1 MKYQAPGL
9 RTAHPHSAEGC
20 SNPVQPIG
28 PAQQR
33 QVEER
38 TEQYIQQ
45 AERIYDR
52 RFDRVPVLFDLK
64 GRAAGMFKVIGK
76 RRLIRY
82 NPWIFAKYFE
92 ENLLDTVPHE
102 VAHFIVHEV
111 YPRRSTRPHGVAWK
125 GLMSKFG
132 ADAGVT
138 FDLNLDGV
146 PQRSQRTH
154 PYYCGCQVHE
164 VSTTRHNR
172 VQARRMRYHCCSCQG
187 LLVYTPPGG
196 YHGSQLL

>member
-1 MKYQAPGL
+1 MI
-9 RTAHPHSAEGC
+9 
-20 SNPVQPIG
+20 QPIG
-28 PAQQR
+28 RAEQR
-33 QVEER
+33 QVEQR
-38 TEQYIQQ
+38 TEEFIVR
-45 AERIYDR
+45 AERIFTR
-52 RFDRVPVLFDLK
+52 RFDRIPVHFDLK
-64 GRAAGMFKVIGK
+64 GRAAGMFKIIGR

-92 ENLLDTVPHE
+92 ENLRDTVPHE

-111 YPRRSTRPHGVAWK
+111 YPRRSTKPHGHAWQD
-125 GLMSKFG
+125 LMAKFG

-138 FDLNLDGV
+138 FDLDLEGV

-154 PYYCGCQVHE
+154 RYQCGCQLHE

-187 LLVYTPPGG
+187 LLVYAPYAGDEQV
-196 YHGSQLL
+196 QLASDLRTDVG